1 LLTLPPGRSQ
11 GEYRSAH
18 ARRLLTLP
26 PGRSQGEYRSAQRG
40 GDRMTAKSVLG
51 EVREVQLAIELIG
64 LGARLQFLEAE
75 VSLSRERL
83 IRLYKEL
90 KGVSP
95 PKGLLPFSTDWYMTW
110 LANIHSS
117 MFYNM
122 YQFMLMHANENG
134 LQALI
139 KSYRL
144 YLEQIESQGGEI
156 VLDFTRAYTMV
167 RFFDSDMLQLS
178 ACCRCG
184 GKFVAHAHDSKSGY
198 VCVLCRPP
206 SRAGKA
212 RGAKRAGEHPAEA
225 LAARHAGFAVEAT
238 LDAGGLH

>member
-1 LLTLPPGRSQ
+1 MSRKT
-11 GEYRSAH
+11 
-18 ARRLLTLP
+18 
-26 PGRSQGEYRSAQRG
+26 
-40 GDRMTAKSVLG
+40 VLG

-75 VSLSRERL
+75 VGLSRERL
-83 IRLYKEL
+83 IRLYKEI

-117 MFYNM
+117 MFYNI
-122 YQFMLMHANENG
+122 YQFMKIHSDEEKVWI
-134 LQALI
+134 LI
-139 KSYRL
+139 KSYKL
-144 YLEQIESQGGEI
+144 YLQQIAAQDSEPI
-156 VLDFTRAYTMV
+156 LDFTRACTMV

-178 ACCRCG
+178 TCTRCEG
-184 GKFVAHAHDSKSGY
+184 QFVAHAHDHKHGY

-212 RGAKRAGEHPAEA
+212 RGAKRSGDAAMPPRSSDAIGLGAVQA
-225 LAARHAGFAVEAT
+225 LEGAFH
-238 LDAGGLH
+238 

>member
-1 LLTLPPGRSQ
+1 MSR
-11 GEYRSAH
+11 
-18 ARRLLTLP
+18 
-26 PGRSQGEYRSAQRG
+26 
-40 GDRMTAKSVLG
+40 KSVLA
-51 EVREVQLAIELIG
+51 EVREVQLAIELIE

-90 KGVSP
+90 RGVSP

-122 YQFMLMHANENG
+122 YQFMLKHANESS

-144 YLEQIESQGGEI
+144 YTEQIDAQGGEI

-178 ACCRCG
+178 TCCRCG
-184 GKFVAHAHDSKSGY
+184 GRFVAHAHDSRHGY

-206 SRAGKA
+206 SRAGKVRAIRRTGTEESAPALKEKASPADIPVAAPVA
-212 RGAKRAGEHPAEA
+212 RASQTA
-225 LAARHAGFAVEAT
+225 LSRGQAVDMT
-238 LDAGGLH
+238 P